1 MIKSFKAVVS
11 IDGDG
16 HFNVSDLND
25 KKQVIENLKNLMD
38 GDTWANEIESAMEY
52 VGIFNEDQI
61 FGLNEEKWVEF
72 VKHFEQRGMME
83 IKELNQTI
91 NE

>member
-16 HFNVSDLND
+16 HFNV
-25 KKQVIENLKNLMD
+25 
-38 GDTWANEIESAMEY
+38 
-52 VGIFNEDQI
+52 
-61 FGLNEEKWVEF
+61 F